1 MNRTCLQSL
10 RSSRDSKCRSSMI
23 FYEEAVEYKN
33 IATQSAI
40 SKMMNT
46 HQKALLVSADQTS
59 HIASAAEQMC
69 LNAK

>member
-1 MNRTCLQSL
+1 
-10 RSSRDSKCRSSMI
+10 MI
-23 FYEEAVEYKN
+23 FYEEAVEYKK

-69 LNAK
+69 LKR